1 MYAKPAQWDI
11 HQIYRTLP
19 KKRRSLALE
28 LAPDA
33 NKANWKISGQ
43 YNRSSMSPR
52 RKSPLKLEVTQSH
65 MCSVDLRLKILG
77 QLPFFKGLSQD
88 ALEKI
93 NQSFHEVGYEV
104 DEIICFAGDPVERL
118 FVVADGRVKLVRH
131 ALTGKDVLLDML
143 TVGEFFG
150 SLANLDNDVYPDTA
164 QAQTPVCVL
173 TIGRD
178 AFRHILDRYPSVT
191 LKVVDI
197 MAARLRAA
205 HERVRQLSVS
215 PVEARIAHVLLV
227 LSGKF
232 GQQSEVG
239 MLIQVP
245 LAREDL
251 ASMAGTTPETASRVM
266 SQFQKEGLVEA
277 GRQWVA
283 VLERDRLEMICDSK

>member
-1 MYAKPAQWDI
+1 MPA
-11 HQIYRTLP
+11 
-19 KKRRSLALE
+19 
-28 LAPDA
+28 
-33 NKANWKISGQ
+33 
-43 YNRSSMSPR
+43 R
-52 RKSPLKLEVTQSH
+52 RKSPLQIEVTESH
-65 MCSVDLRLKILG
+65 LCSVDLRLKILG

-93 NQSFHEVGYEV
+93 NQSFHEVGYDV
-104 DEIICFAGDPVERL
+104 DEIICFAGDPAERL

-131 ALTGKDVLLDML
+131 TLAGKDVLLDML
-143 TVGEFFG
+143 TTGEFFG
-150 SLANLDNDVYPDTA
+150 SLASLGDDVYPDTA

-173 TIGRD
+173 AISKD
-178 AFRHILDRYPSVT
+178 AFRHILDRHPSVT

-215 PVEARIAHVLLV
+215 PVESRIAHVLLV
-227 LSGKF
+227 LSEKF
-232 GQQSEVG
+232 GKQSDVG

-266 SQFQKEGLVEA
+266 SQFQKERLIEA

-283 VLERDRLEMICDSK
+283 VLDRTQLEKIAGSE

>member
-1 MYAKPAQWDI
+1 MPA
-11 HQIYRTLP
+11 
-19 KKRRSLALE
+19 
-28 LAPDA
+28 
-33 NKANWKISGQ
+33 
-43 YNRSSMSPR
+43 R
-52 RKSPLKLEVTQSH
+52 RKSPLQIEVTKSH

-77 QLPFFKGLSQD
+77 QLSFFKGLSQD

-93 NQSFHEVGYEV
+93 NQSFHEVGYDV
-104 DEIICFAGDPVERL
+104 DEIICFEEDPAESL

-131 ALTGKDVLLDML
+131 TMAGKDVLLDLL
-143 TVGEFFG
+143 TTGEFFG
-150 SLANLDNDVYPDTA
+150 SFASLGNDVYPDTA

-173 TIGRD
+173 TISSD
-178 AFRHILDRYPSVT
+178 AFRQIFDRHPTVT

-205 HERVRQLSVS
+205 HERVRQLSTS
-215 PVEARIAHVLLV
+215 KVESRVAHVLLL
-227 LSGKF
+227 LSEKF

-266 SQFQKEGLVEA
+266 SQFQKEGLVDA

-283 VLERDRLEMICDSK
+283 VLDRAQLETIAGSE